1 MAWLP
6 PSELASGSLRRSQHG
21 GGKRNNAAFN
31 ADVLLFLLPSRSF
44 PLTTMT
50 AQFLHAHS
58 SRPQPQRYTLV
69 FRDGQLL
76 RHQDEFSLVQ
86 YRSDARLAAVRPE
99 ASGVSAA
106 A

>member
-1 MAWLP
+1 
-6 PSELASGSLRRSQHG
+6 
-21 GGKRNNAAFN
+21 
-31 ADVLLFLLPSRSF
+31 
-44 PLTTMT
+44 MT
-50 AQFLHAHS
+50 AQFLHAHPS
-58 SRPQPQRYTLV
+58 TFQPQRYTLV
-69 FRDGQLL
+69 FRDSQLL